1 MTQEQAETVAN
12 ALLGAALAGAAYFI
26 LRDPRL
32 RRTAFSAGRTAIAAA
47 GPWLMVQA
55 RQAWAES
62 GASAGASTPAD
73 GRTTPE
79 ERI

>member
-12 ALLGAALAGAAYFI
+12 ALLGAAAAGAAYFI

-32 RRTAFSAGRTAIAAA
+32 RRRAFSAGRTAIAAA
-47 GPWLMVQA
+47 GPWLMAQA

-62 GASAGASTPAD
+62 GAAAGASTRAER
-73 GRTTPE
+73 RTTGE
-79 ERI
+79 ERV

>member
-12 ALLGAALAGAAYFI
+12 ALLGAAVAGAAYFI

-32 RRTAFSAGRTAIAAA
+32 RRTAFRAARTAIAAA
-47 GPWLMVQA
+47 GPWLMAQA

-62 GASAGASTPAD
+62 GASAGGSTQA
-73 GRTTPE
+73 GGQTTPE